1 MRFGQLESSSGPNRS
16 LSRKTL
22 LFLLALVSLS
32 GVFSLGAAPPY
43 FEEARTVIWTDIWRD
58 YPFIIAAAG
67 GGALAVASALL
78 IVVFLVNRR
87 LYQSR
92 ESLRLLGERLREDHR
107 RLASIIRGTRAGT
120 WEWNVQTGEARFN
133 ERWAEIVGY
142 TLDELRPISIE
153 AWTKL
158 THPEDMAASEAA
170 MERHFSGEVPYYDFE
185 TRMRHK
191 DGHWVWV
198 HERGAVVEWTKDGK
212 PLWMYGTHTDIT
224 LRREA
229 LAAATELLERL
240 TQFSH
245 HVPGVIY
252 QYRLRA
258 DGTSHIPYASDDII
272 DIYGCT
278 PDAVAED
285 VTAIFA
291 VLHPDD
297 IERVSVS
304 TQKSA
309 EALTQWHETYRVRH
323 PVKGLRWVE
332 GIATPSRA
340 EDGSITWH
348 GYIRDVTDLHHTRER
363 LQLAATVFDAS
374 QEAIM
379 ILDAEFRIVEVNL
392 AFALATQYDRTA
404 VLGQMADTSGIFA
417 SSKEQFAAIKAGLR
431 RDGHWQGERW
441 NTRKSGG
448 VYAERLSISASR
460 NENGEVTH
468 YVAVLSDIS
477 RIMERQQELDRIANY
492 DPLTGIAN
500 RRLLRERL
508 AQAIAHA
515 RRSGNQMAVCVM
527 DLDGF
532 KAVNDRYGHETGDKL
547 LIALAARLS
556 GVMRAEETVARLGGD
571 EFALIF
577 SDLDSTVPFDRV
589 LEVARQPIDLDGVT
603 VQLTASMGVS
613 WYHSDIS
620 DGDQL
625 LREADAALY
634 DSKRNGRDRFTVF
647 QQPNSLMAH

>member
-1 MRFGQLESSSGPNRS
+1 MNRKA
-16 LSRKTL
+16 LF
-22 LFLLALVSLS
+22 FLLPLILLS
-32 GVFSLGAAPPY
+32 GVFSLGTALSYVGQEHGILWAD
-43 FEEARTVIWTDIWRD
+43 FWRD
-58 YPFIIAAAG
+58 HSFIIVAAG
-67 GGALAVASALL
+67 GGTLAAVAVLL
-78 IVVFLVNRR
+78 GVLFRVNRR

-92 ESLRLLGERLREDHR
+92 DSLRLMGERLREDHR
-107 RLASIIRGTRAGT
+107 RLDSIIRGTRAGT

-133 ERWAEIVGY
+133 ERWAEIIGY

-153 AWTKL
+153 TWTQL
-158 THPEDMAASEAA
+158 AHPEDMAASEAA
-170 MERHFSGEVPYYDFE
+170 LEQHFSGEMPYYDFE
-185 TRMRHK
+185 ARMRHK

-198 HERGAVVEWTKDGK
+198 HDRGAVVEWTDDGK

-224 LRREA
+224 RRREA
-229 LAAATELLERL
+229 LMAVTELLERME
-240 TQFSH
+240 QFSH
-245 HVPGVIY
+245 HVPGMIY

-258 DGTSHIPYASDDII
+258 DGTSHIPYASDGII

-285 VTAIFA
+285 VSAVFA

-297 IERVSVS
+297 IERVSKS
-304 TQKSA
+304 IRTSA
-309 EALTQWHETYRVRH
+309 ETLTRLHDTYRVNH

-348 GYIRDVTDLHHTRER
+348 GYASDVTDLHHARER
-363 LQLAATVFDAS
+363 LQLAATVFEAS
-374 QEAIM
+374 QEAII

-392 AFALATQYDRTA
+392 AFTLAAQYDRTT
-404 VLGQMADTSGIFA
+404 VMGQMADSTGIFA
-417 SSKEQFAAIKAGLR
+417 STKKQFADIKAILR

-441 NTRKSGG
+441 TTRKSGD
-448 VYAERLSISASR
+448 VFAERLSISASR
-460 NENGEVTH
+460 NEKGDVTH

-492 DPLTGIAN
+492 DPLTGIVN
-500 RRLLRERL
+500 RRLLSSRL

-515 RRSGNQMAVCVM
+515 RRSGTRMAVCVI

-532 KAVNDRYGHETGDKL
+532 KDVNDRHGHETGDKL

-556 GVMRAEETVARLGGD
+556 SVMRAEETVARLGGD
-571 EFALIF
+571 EFALVF

-589 LEVARQPIDLDGVT
+589 LEVARQPVDLDGIR

-613 WYHSDIS
+613 WYRSDIA

-625 LREADAALY
+625 LREADTALY

-647 QQPNSLMAH
+647 QQPNSLIAC